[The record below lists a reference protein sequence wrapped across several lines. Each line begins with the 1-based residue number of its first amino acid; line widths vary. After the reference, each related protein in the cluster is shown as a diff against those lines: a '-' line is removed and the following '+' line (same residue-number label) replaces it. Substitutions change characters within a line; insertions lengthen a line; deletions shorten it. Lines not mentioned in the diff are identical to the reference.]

1 MFLRPPA
8 LGFSSPPNPANPV
21 TRWQALDDII
31 AAMEELNLVQRVA
44 VWALPLIFAVTVHE
58 AAHGW
63 VADRLGDPTARQMG
77 RITFNPLPHI
87 DLVGT
92 ILVPIMML
100 SFTGFL
106 IGWAKPVPVSVQRLH
121 SPKRDMAIVAA
132 AGPAVNLVMAVAWSL
147 VLLLAHKLIHSA
159 QVIAVPLLLMAVAG
173 VFVNLVLMA
182 INLLPVPPLDGGR
195 IVTGLLPI
203 RAARVFARI
212 EPFGLIVLILLLMTG
227 VVGIVLAPVVFG
239 GIALLPGSEL
249 VLGILPTLFP

>member
-1 MFLRPPA
+1 M
-8 LGFSSPPNPANPV
+8 
-21 TRWQALDDII
+21 D
-31 AAMEELNLVQRVA
+31 ELNIAQRIA

-63 VADRLGDPTARQMG
+63 VADRLGDPTARKLG
-77 RITFNPLPHI
+77 RITFNPIPHI

-92 ILVPIMML
+92 VLVPMLML

-106 IGWAKPVPVSVQRLH
+106 IGWAKPVPVSVGRLG

-132 AGPAVNLVMAVAWSL
+132 AGPAVNLVMAVIWSL
-147 VLLLAHKLIHSA
+147 VLLLAHSLVHTA
-159 QVIAVPLLLMAVAG
+159 QTLAVPLLLMSVAG

-195 IVTGLLPI
+195 ILTGLLPMPL
-203 RAARVFARI
+203 ARVFAKI
-212 EPFGLIVLILLLMTG
+212 EPFGMIILILLLISG
-227 VVGIVLAPVVFG
+227 VVGLVLAPIVFG
-239 GIALLPGSEL
+239 AIGVLPGSEL

>member
-1 MFLRPPA
+1 
-8 LGFSSPPNPANPV
+8 
-21 TRWQALDDII
+21 
-31 AAMEELNLVQRVA
+31 MEELTLVQRVA

-63 VADRLGDPTARQMG
+63 VADRLGDPTARQAG

-92 ILVPIMML
+92 ILVPML
-100 SFTGFL
+100 MLTFTGFL
-106 IGWAKPVPVSVQRLH
+106 IGWAKPVPVSVERLH

-132 AGPAVNLVMAVAWSL
+132 AGPAVNLVMALVWSL
-147 VLLLAHKLIHSA
+147 ILMLAHNLVHSM
-159 QVIAVPLLLMAVAG
+159 QAVAIPLLLMAAAG

-203 RAARVFARI
+203 GPARLYARI
-212 EPFGLIVLILLLMTG
+212 EPYGLVILILLLISG
-227 VVGIVLAPVVFG
+227 VIGLVLGPIVFG
-239 GIALLPGSEL
+239 SISLLPGSTL
-249 VLGILPTLFP
+249 VLGILPALFPQPA